1 MKIAICHT
9 DFRIYWPPRLA
20 ALAEFLDKND
30 SSLHV
35 VEIAGK
41 GSPYA
46 FAGKSSHTIFPCP
59 WTCLFPEKR
68 MEDIP
73 PRVASARLY
82 EMLDNLFPDIVIAGA
97 IAFPSGATAVRWA
110 RQKKRPVIIMDDA
123 RIKDVPRSDLVN
135 WVKRRIYANVD
146 ALFTSAPSHISDYKY
161 WGVPEEKMFFSVNV
175 VDNSFFTVRSDIARQ
190 NAAAIREKYDLPQ
203 HFFLGVGRQIPK
215 KNWGTLIKAFC
226 AANREI
232 NNNEWGLVMV
242 GDGPEAPLLKKIVDE
257 SNAKVM
263 LLPFQDQATICQF
276 YGLAEAFVLP
286 SIYGETW
293 GNVVNEAMAC
303 NLPVIISRECGCA
316 DTLVHENYN
325 GWQFDPYDE
334 KQLVQIMVKFI
345 HLPPE
350 ERKQMGE
357 HSFKIIS
364 DWGLDRF
371 YKSVWQAIQFCK
383 KMPVHGYANPIVDR
397 FILNMWRGRYRPV

>member
-9 DFRIYWPPRLA
+9 DFRLYWPPRLA
-20 ALAEFLDKND
+20 ALAEFLGKNN

-35 VEIAGK
+35 IEIAGK

-46 FAGKSSHTIFPCP
+46 FAGKSDHAIFPCP

-73 PRVASARLY
+73 PSVASARLY
-82 EMLDNLFPDIVIAGA
+82 EMLDTLSPDIVIAGA

-110 RQKKRPVIIMDDA
+110 RQNKRPVIIMDDA
-123 RIKDVPRSDLVN
+123 RLKDVPRSVLVN

-146 ALFTSAPSHISDYKY
+146 ALFTSASSHVSDYEY

-190 NAAAIREKYDLPQ
+190 NAAKIREKYSLPK

-215 KNWGTLIKAFC
+215 KNWGTLIEAFS
-226 AANREI
+226 AAVREI
-232 NNNEWGLVMV
+232 NNDEWGLVLV
-242 GDGPEAPLLKKIVDE
+242 GEGPEATLLKKIVDK
-257 SNAKVM
+257 SNANI
-263 LLPFQDQATICQF
+263 LFLPFQDQETICQL
-276 YGLAEAFVLP
+276 YGLAECFVLP

-293 GNVVNEAMAC
+293 GNVINEAMASH
-303 NLPVIISRECGCA
+303 LPIIISRECGCA
-316 DTLVHENYN
+316 DTLVCEEYN
-325 GWQFDPYDE
+325 GWHFDPYNQE
-334 KQLVQIMVKFI
+334 QLTQILGRFMQ
-345 HLPPE
+345 LREE
-350 ERKQMGE
+350 ERKQIGE
-357 HSFKIIS
+357 RSFEIIS

-371 YKSVWQAIQFCK
+371 YKSAWQAIQFCRNI
-383 KMPVHGYANPIVDR
+383 PVHGYASPLIDR
-397 FILNMWRGRYRPV
+397 LILNLWKGRYRPV